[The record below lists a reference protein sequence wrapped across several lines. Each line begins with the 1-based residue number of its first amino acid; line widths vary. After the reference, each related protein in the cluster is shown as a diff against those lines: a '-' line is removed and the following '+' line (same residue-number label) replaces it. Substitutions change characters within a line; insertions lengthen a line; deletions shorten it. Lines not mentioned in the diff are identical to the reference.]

1 MGTRTVRLDDET
13 EKTLAML
20 TKLTG
25 LTILEL
31 LRHGVLGYRSK
42 ALEETARKPY
52 EIFRQLDLGSGGYAR
67 VPAKIAKTTVGDII
81 RKKPGR

>member
-1 MGTRTVRLDDET
+1 MGTRSVRLDEDT

-25 LTILEL
+25 LTISEL
-31 LRHGVLGYRSK
+31 LKRGVFAYRSK
-42 ALEETARKPY
+42 VLEKTARKPY
-52 EIFRQLDLGSGGYAR
+52 EIFQQLDLGSGGYAR
-67 VPAKIAKTTVGDII
+67 VPAEIAKTTVGDII

>member
-1 MGTRTVRLDDET
+1 MGSRSVRLDDDT

-20 TKLTG
+20 TRMTG
-25 LTILEL
+25 LTISEL
-31 LRHGVLGYRSK
+31 LKRGVLAYRSK

-67 VPAKIAKTTVGDII
+67 APARKAKTAVAGVI
-81 RKKPGR
+81 RNKHGK

>member
-1 MGTRTVRLDDET
+1 METRSVRLDEET

-31 LRHGVLGYRSK
+31 LKRGVFAYRNKTFEKSV
-42 ALEETARKPY
+42 RKPY
-52 EIFRQLDLGSGGYAR
+52 EIFRQLDLGSGGYAP
-67 VPAKIAKTTVGDII
+67 VPTKNAKTVVGDII
-81 RKKPGR
+81 RERNGR